1 MTRHVVVMGLMGSG
15 KTTLGRMLAERLCRR
30 FVDNDRT
37 LEAREGRT
45 ARQIA
50 DAEGIERLHRLEADV
65 LLDALASVE
74 PAVIGAAASTIED
87 TRSRAA
93 LRAPALFVI
102 WLRGSAAVL
111 ARRERTGAHR
121 PLEDQPIVEVLEEQI
136 RVRGPLFRE
145 VANVTID
152 VDSNRPD
159 QVFAQAI
166 AALPPELAAP
176 HS

>member
-15 KTTLGRMLAERLCRR
+15 KTTLGRLLAERLGRP
-30 FVDNDRT
+30 FVDNDRR
-37 LEAREGRT
+37 LELREGRT

-65 LLDALASVE
+65 LLEALSSRE
-74 PAVIGAAASTIED
+74 PAVVGAAASTIED
-87 TRSRAA
+87 ARCR
-93 LRAPALFVI
+93 PALGAPGVFAI

-111 ARRERTGAHR
+111 ARRERSGAHR

-136 RVRGPLFRE
+136 RVRGPLFGE
-145 VANVTID
+145 VADVTID

-159 QVFAQAI
+159 QVFAQAL
-166 AALPPELAAP
+166 AALPAELQAP
-176 HS
+176 RA